1 MIWRAEILPASSA
14 RHWGVK
20 ERLTG
25 SNICRST
32 VVSITHKL
40 RLMLVDLRSDTVTYP
55 TTAMLSTMTEASV
68 GDDGRTNSHGR
79 SEDPTV
85 RRLEDRAAELLGM
98 PSGLFVPSGT
108 FGNML
113 GALAQ
118 SDVASPMW
126 VYEHSH
132 ILDSERALFD
142 TGLFARPYKTYVDF
156 GDVPSTPPENG
167 PLLLV
172 ENTVSSDA
180 GRPLDADELHRL
192 DELHRA
198 GWSIHMDGARLFNA
212 VIKTGRSAAE
222 TVASCDTVTFC
233 LSKGLGAPIGSIL
246 CGDADVIDRARV
258 LRKRLGGAMRQAGYV
273 AAAGLIAL
281 DAANIERLAD
291 DHRKANVLREAMGV
305 IDDSTVLNE
314 TNIIA
319 IRFEHPIAALVTD
332 LLGQRGYLVRT
343 SSKNELRVVTHRDIT
358 FEQAHQAGI
367 AITDCTDAAVKQIGN
382 ELK

>member
-1 MIWRAEILPASSA
+1 
-14 RHWGVK
+14 
-20 ERLTG
+20 
-25 SNICRST
+25 
-32 VVSITHKL
+32 
-40 RLMLVDLRSDTVTYP
+40 MLVDLRSDTVTHP

-98 PSGLFVPSGT
+98 QSGLFVPSGT

-113 GALAQ
+113 GALAL
-118 SDVASPMW
+118 SDMASPMW

-132 ILDSERALFD
+132 ILGSEKALFD

-180 GRPLDADELHRL
+180 GRPLGADELHRL
-192 DELHRA
+192 DELHRV

-233 LSKGLGAPIGSIL
+233 LSKGLGAPIGSIV
-246 CGDADVIDRARV
+246 CGDAEIIDRARV

-281 DAANIERLAD
+281 DDANIERLAD
-291 DHRKANVLREAMGV
+291 DHRKASVLREAVGA
-305 IDDSTVLNE
+305 IAGTTVRSE

-319 IRFEHPIAALVTD
+319 IRFEHPIAAPIAD

-367 AITDCTDAAVKQIGN
+367 AITDCIDAAVKQIGN